1 MLPDDIIYNYLTL
14 IFQRK
19 LQFLKVMSNGKY
31 KLLNKKFYLQDTIT
45 VAQMLLGK
53 IIEKDCGSYKLRAR
67 IVETEAYLGNS
78 DPACHAYRKLTER
91 NKPMFE
97 EGGISYVYFIY
108 GNYYCFNVVTES
120 KGTGSAVLIR
130 AVEPL
135 EGIEHMAKNRK
146 HEVHGVNLTNG
157 PAKFCMAF
165 GIGRSDNA
173 IDLCEDRIKIY
184 SNGKAENFSVAVTER
199 IGIKEGAELP
209 YRFFIKENQYV
220 TKHKLNNKIIAEIK
234 P

>member
-1 MLPDDIIYNYLTL
+1 MFPNY
-14 IFQRK
+14 
-19 LQFLKVMSNGKY
+19 KY
-31 KLLNKKFYLQDTIT
+31 KVLNRRLYLDDTIT
-45 VAQMLLGK
+45 VAKKLLGK
-53 IIEKDCGSYKLRAR
+53 YIEKDFGKHRLKAK

-78 DPACHAYRKLTER
+78 DPACHAYRRVTNR

-130 AVEPL
+130 AVEPVG
-135 EGIEHMAKNRK
+135 GIEYMKKNRQMPDG
-146 HEVHGVNLTNG
+146 GVNLTNG

-165 GIGRSDNA
+165 KIGREDNA

-184 SNGKAENFSVAVTER
+184 SNSIRDNFTIAVTER

-209 YRFFIKENQYV
+209 YRFFIKGNHYV

-234 P
+234 A

>member
-1 MLPDDIIYNYLTL
+1 MI
-14 IFQRK
+14 R
-19 LQFLKVMSNGKY
+19 
-31 KLLNKKFYLQDTIT
+31 NKKYRVLNRRLYLEDTVT
-45 VAQMLLGK
+45 VAKKLLGK
-53 IIEKDCGSYKLRAR
+53 YIEKDFGGYKLTAR

-78 DPACHAYRKLTER
+78 DPACHAYRKITKR

-108 GNYYCFNVVTES
+108 GNYYCFNVVTEN

-130 AVEPL
+130 AVEPVD
-135 EGIEHMAKNRK
+135 GIEYMKKNRK
-146 HEVHGVNLTNG
+146 IHEGSVNLTNG
-157 PAKFCMAF
+157 PSKFCMAF
-165 GIGRSDNA
+165 KIGRDDNA

-184 SNGKAENFSVAVTER
+184 SNGVKDNFTIAVTER

-209 YRFFIKENQYV
+209 YRFFIKGNPYV
-220 TKHKLNNKIIAEIK
+220 TKHKLNNKLISEIR